1 MVCFAFLILSAEKS
15 SQFDSSSS
23 GLIVIVVFLQNL

>member
-23 GLIVIVVFLQNL
+23 GLYMLYAYL